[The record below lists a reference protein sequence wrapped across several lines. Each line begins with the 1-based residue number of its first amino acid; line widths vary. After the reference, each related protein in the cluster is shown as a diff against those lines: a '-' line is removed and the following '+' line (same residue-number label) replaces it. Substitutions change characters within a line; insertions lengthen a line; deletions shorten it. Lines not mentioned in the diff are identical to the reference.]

1 MSEMYLKKQCDA
13 IDELIYGIESIKRD
27 TDSLKEWLDGSI
39 EYLRYNGLRQE
50 ITERTNEIV
59 NEIVNRDLARLIE
72 RMVSDDVD
80 YLYRVKSH
88 LDKARRR

>member
-1 MSEMYLKKQCDA
+1 MSEMYLKEQCDA

-27 TDSLKEWLDGSI
+27 TDSLKESLDGSI

-50 ITERTNEIV
+50 FTERTNEIV
-59 NEIVNRDLARLIE
+59 NEIVNRDLGRLME
-72 RMVSDDVD
+72 RMLREDMD